1 LKYVLGADVLIG
13 ALDGSDAHHEHSRQL
28 FQSWHEHD
36 DALLLSVVNLS
47 EVLVAPAG
55 DRQRLRTAREAIAA
69 LGITVHAPNEALGVE
84 AARLRSRYPIS
95 LPDGYLLATAKSTRA
110 TAVSFDGKI
119 LRAAKTERIPTLSD
133 RPTGSTTRD
142 RDDYS

>member
-1 LKYVLGADVLIG
+1 LKYVLDADVLIG
-13 ALDGSDAHHEHSRQL
+13 ALDGSDAHHERSRQL
-28 FQSWHEHD
+28 FQSWREHD
-36 DALLLSVVNLS
+36 GALLLSVVNLS

-69 LGITVHAPNEALGVE
+69 LGITVHAPNEVLGVE

-110 TAVSFDGKI
+110 TAVSFDGKV
-119 LRAAKTERIPTLSD
+119 LRAAKAERIPTVSD
-133 RPTGSTTRD
+133 HAPS
-142 RDDYS
+142 S